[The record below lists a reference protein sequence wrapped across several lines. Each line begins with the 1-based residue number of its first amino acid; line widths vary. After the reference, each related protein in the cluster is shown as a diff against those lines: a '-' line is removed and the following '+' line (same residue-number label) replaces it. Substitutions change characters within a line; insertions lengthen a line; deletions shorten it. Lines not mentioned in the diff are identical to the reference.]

1 MEEKDQCGTRNSCS
15 LQLSKTIDI
24 INGEHRIIRG
34 SLQKEGKKNSNFVS
48 KIHKRQMFYY
58 IETMNIGFEV
68 RALVLKRLELGFTS
82 ITGPPS

>member
-1 MEEKDQCGTRNSCS
+1 MPTCNSCS
-15 LQLSKTIDI
+15 LQLLKTINI
-24 INGEHRIIRG
+24 INDEHRIKRQFTKG
-34 SLQKEGKKNSNFVS
+34 GKNSNFVS
-48 KIHKRQMFYY
+48 KIRKRQMFYY